1 MKTQSFK
8 LFELLNL
15 EAELAGATNN
25 QTGEKIIEGLLNQK
39 LPVITKYHLN
49 ILLSNLSA
57 EKKTID
63 ALRDELI
70 KKYGKEDENGNIGI
84 SMVIETG
91 EVNDKGEPVKDIN
104 PSYIEFNDEYGEL
117 LNQEKEIQATGFFV
131 AIGHK
136 PNTDIFKDFIH
147 LDETGYIKYAQ
158 PGTSKTNVD
167 GVFVAGDAADK
178 TYRQAITAAG
188 TGCMAA
194 LDAERYLASKD

>member
-39 LPVITKYHLN
+39 LPVVTKYHLN

-91 EVNDKGEPVKDIN
+91 ELNDKGEPIKDIN
-104 PSYIEFNDEYGEL
+104 PAYIEFNDEYGEL
-117 LNQEKEIQATGFFV
+117 LNQEKEISVPSIKLSDLDKIETKDNYV
-131 AIGHK
+131 L
-136 PNTDIFKDFIH
+136 IFK
-147 LDETGYIKYAQ
+147 
-158 PGTSKTNVD
+158 
-167 GVFVAGDAADK
+167 
-178 TYRQAITAAG
+178 
-188 TGCMAA
+188 
-194 LDAERYLASKD
+194 YLIEEPSVEEVK